1 MKNYSK
7 EEIIELVKTKKIGVK
22 ELIDNGICPTCFNKE
37 NNNILYGSTKNTLI
51 YENSDLEI
59 LLVTNPR
66 SIGHTVIISKNHY
79 KDMLEIPDDLCQE
92 MFLIAKKTMNI
103 LKEVY
108 KCESVYLCTMCDG
121 PINHFHIQLIPR
133 YQDKLR
139 GSKNFVKERKN
150 YIFDKEKF
158 TKLKELLKN
167 KKYKK

>member
-1 MKNYSK
+1 MKNYSNK
-7 EEIIELVKTKKIGVK
+7 KTIELIKNKKISVK

-37 NNNILYGSTKNTLI
+37 NNDILYGSTKNTLL
-51 YENSDLEI
+51 YENDNLEI

-66 SIGHTVIISKNHY
+66 SIGHTVIISKIHY
-79 KDMLEIPDDLCQE
+79 KDMLEIPDNLCQE
-92 MFLIAKKTMNI
+92 IFLIAKKTMNI

-133 YQDKLR
+133 YKNELR

-150 YIFDKEKF
+150 YTFDKEKL
-158 TKLKELLKN
+158 TKLRELLKDN
-167 KKYKK
+167 